1 MTGTLFIVSAPSG
14 AGKTSLVR
22 ALLDADAQ
30 VELSVSHTTRAPRAG
45 EVDGRHY
52 HFTSRAQFD
61 ALRDAGGFL
70 ECAEVHGNGYGTPQ
84 APVDAALAAGRD
96 ALLEIDWQGAEQVR
110 RLRPDAVGIFVLPPS
125 LDALAARLAGRGT
138 DAPEVV
144 ARRLAAA
151 KSEIAHVSAYD
162 YVIVNDDFGTAARE
176 LRSVV
181 TARRLRLEAQ
191 IARHRDI
198 LAGLT

>member
-30 VELSVSHTTRAPRAG
+30 VELSISHTTRAPRPG
-45 EVDGRHY
+45 EVDGQHY
-52 HFTSRAQFD
+52 HFVTRARFD

-70 ECAEVHGNGYGTPQ
+70 ECAEVHGNGYGTAQ

-96 ALLEIDWQGAEQVR
+96 ALLEIDWQGAQQVR
-110 RLRPDAVGIFVLPPS
+110 RLRPDAIGVFVLPPS
-125 LDALAARLAGRGT
+125 LATLAARLAARGT
-138 DAPEVV
+138 DAPDVV

-151 KSEIAHVSAYD
+151 KIEIGHVSEYD
-162 YVIVNDDFGTAARE
+162 YVIVNDDFATAAHE
-176 LRSVV
+176 LQSIVL
-181 TARRLRLEAQ
+181 ARRLRLDAQ
-191 IARHRDI
+191 VARHRDI